1 MSTDGTFITK
11 EIFADMLEKSVQ
23 AAMSSNTSA
32 ISAMDLTSFATLAA
46 SIAACVSAVM
56 AYRVL
61 KEMQKQ
67 RQESSKP
74 VLIASSNSLITKRI
88 NPEIEDTPLDW
99 CNIEDHD
106 NDEVG
111 LCASLE
117 IANIGLASAIDVKF
131 IWDIDYD
138 DFIKETLMVAR
149 KSLVA
154 WDIVINGEEELVFRY
169 KDEELILDA
178 GFSIPKKQAILPLSQ
193 NGVETELTIPDA
205 YLTLV
210 SLYCAL
216 QAKNKVEKVN
226 LPCKNLF
233 LEIYYKDIN
242 GVEYFDKVMFLFN
255 IWHYAIEDNSTNIKD
270 IMASIDA
277 VRYESHS

>member
-1 MSTDGTFITK
+1 
-11 EIFADMLEKSVQ
+11 
-23 AAMSSNTSA
+23 
-32 ISAMDLTSFATLAA
+32 
-46 SIAACVSAVM
+46 
-56 AYRVL
+56 
-61 KEMQKQ
+61 
-67 RQESSKP
+67 
-74 VLIASSNSLITKRI
+74 
-88 NPEIEDTPLDW
+88 
-99 CNIEDHD
+99 
-106 NDEVG
+106 
-111 LCASLE
+111 
-117 IANIGLASAIDVKF
+117 
-131 IWDIDYD
+131 
-138 DFIKETLMVAR
+138 MVAR

>member
-99 CNIEDHD
+99 
-106 NDEVG
+106 
-111 LCASLE
+111 LCCV
-117 IANIGLASAIDVKF
+117 IKF
-131 IWDIDYD
+131 KDRTTP
-138 DFIKETLMVAR
+138 FR
-149 KSLVA
+149 
-154 WDIVINGEEELVFRY
+154 VF
-169 KDEELILDA
+169 L
-178 GFSIPKKQAILPLSQ
+178 
-193 NGVETELTIPDA
+193 
-205 YLTLV
+205 
-210 SLYCAL
+210 
-216 QAKNKVEKVN
+216 
-226 LPCKNLF
+226 
-233 LEIYYKDIN
+233 
-242 GVEYFDKVMFLFN
+242 
-255 IWHYAIEDNSTNIKD
+255 
-270 IMASIDA
+270 
-277 VRYESHS
+277 